1 MLEGP
6 LKEYMVIENNELRQ
20 CHVQDHALH
29 FFAHL
34 WRVSCLGMMV
44 QSVFRTYSGIRERGQ
59 TDSRKQGTLGQ
70 QTRRIQ
76 MDRYSFFT

>member
-34 WRVSCLGMMV
+34 WRVSCLGTVMLNV
-44 QSVFRTYSGIRERGQ
+44 LRT
-59 TDSRKQGTLGQ
+59 
-70 QTRRIQ
+70 
-76 MDRYSFFT
+76 

>member
-34 WRVSCLGMMV
+34 WRVSCLETVMLNV
-44 QSVFRTYSGIRERGQ
+44 LRT
-59 TDSRKQGTLGQ
+59 
-70 QTRRIQ
+70 
-76 MDRYSFFT
+76 